1 MDRVVC
7 AVMIFFFFFR
17 FLFTMQYAN
26 FIVMQHT
33 IIYLFM
39 TMFVSK

>member
-1 MDRVVC
+1 MDRVAC
-7 AVMIFFFFFR
+7 AVMIFFFR